1 MSNFNV
7 CSTCGAPIQESKCEF
22 CGNISK
28 LIDKNESP
36 YDYNNEQKRK
46 AEKEFF
52 LGNTDSAL
60 FDFEILYKINPKDP
74 FIIVRRAQ
82 CLFYEKELDTS
93 EFFSNL
99 KIAHELAP
107 TDDFLKF
114 TIKSFIETL
123 FYHNFFYKEKNP
135 TGLCT
140 YLIDLCNNK
149 SLIDYAINILIDK
162 TKKDNEETLALVL
175 IYSSVN
181 QIFKRL
187 SSEEIKHQIFKN
199 DLEYYIIVNVISKL
213 NEVNKSFWKINRI
226 KKEGGEISLEWDFNL
241 EKLYVFDEIEFPFVE
256 KIIDWYILRSFGGI
270 YIGDGARSWEVEEW
284 NKNLSKIPKDF
295 KKIYIIE
302 QLNEI
307 ISNTLQESY
316 KLDGGY
322 TYNYP
327 LDDKLKKK
335 GACFIATAAM
345 DDYNHPIV
353 IDLRQF
359 RDEWLLKRSWGVSF
373 TNWYYTHGPKAA
385 NIINQSTI
393 LKKITFY
400 AIIKPLQVITKNLR

>member
-1 MSNFNV
+1 MSNFTV
-7 CSTCGAPIQESKCEF
+7 CSKCGAPINESKCQF
-22 CGNISK
+22 CGSISK
-28 LIDKNESP
+28 LLDKNESQ

-74 FIIVRRAQ
+74 YIIVRRAQ

-99 KIAHELAP
+99 KKALELAK

-123 FYHNFFYKEKNP
+123 LYHRYFNKEKNP

-149 SLIDYAINILIDK
+149 SLIDYAINILIDETRK
-162 TKKDNEETLALVL
+162 NDKETLALVL

-187 SSEEIKHQIFKN
+187 SSEEIKHKIFKN
-199 DLEYYIIVNVISKL
+199 DVEYYIIVNVILKL
-213 NEVNKSFWKINRI
+213 NEVNKSYWEINSLRNGGRI
-226 KKEGGEISLEWDFNL
+226 LLEWDFDL
-241 EKLYVFDEIEFPFVE
+241 TKLYVFDEIEIPFVE
-256 KIIDWYILRSFGGI
+256 IIIDWYILNSFAGVYFSGG
-270 YIGDGARSWEVEEW
+270 AKEWEVAEW
-284 NKNLSKIPKDF
+284 DEKLAKIPKDF
-295 KKIYIIE
+295 TKKYIAE
-302 QLNEI
+302 ELNKK
-307 ISNTLQESY
+307 ISNTLEESFV
-316 KLDGGY
+316 LDRGY

-345 DDYNHPIV
+345 GDYNHPIV
-353 IDLRQF
+353 LDLRLF
-359 RDEWLLKRSWGVSF
+359 RDEWLLKRNWGIAF
-373 TNWYYTHGPKAA
+373 TKWYYTHGPKAA
-385 NIINQSTI
+385 ILINQSTI
-393 LKKITFY
+393 LKKITFF
-400 AIIKPLQVITKNLR
+400 AIIKPLQIITKNLK

>member
-1 MSNFNV
+1 MSNFTA
-7 CSTCGAPIQESKCEF
+7 CAKCGAPIDESKCQF
-22 CGNISK
+22 CGSISK
-28 LIDKNESP
+28 LLDKNESP

-46 AEKEFF
+46 AEKEFY

-60 FDFEILYKINPKDP
+60 FDFEILHKINPKDP
-74 FIIVRRAQ
+74 FIVIRRAQ
-82 CLFYEKELDTS
+82 CLFQNRELDTS

-99 KIAHELAP
+99 KKAYDLAQ

-123 FYHNFFYKEKNP
+123 FYHRYFFSEKNP
-135 TGLCT
+135 TGLST

-149 SLIDYAINILIDK
+149 PLIDYAINILIDK

-187 SSEEIKHQIFKN
+187 SLEDIKQKIFKN
-199 DLEYYIIVNVISKL
+199 DLEYYIIVNVILKL
-213 NEVNKSFWKINRI
+213 NEVNKPFWEIN
-226 KKEGGEISLEWDFNL
+226 KKEGGGIYLEWDFNL
-241 EKLYVFDEIEFPFVE
+241 TKLYVFDEIEILFVE
-256 KIIDWYILRSFGGI
+256 KIIDWYILNSFGPTYLG
-270 YIGDGARSWEVEEW
+270 GGAIKWGVEEW
-284 NKNLSKIPKDF
+284 NEKLAKIPKNF
-295 KKIYIIE
+295 AKKYIIE
-302 QLNEI
+302 ALNKK
-307 ISNTLQESY
+307 ISNTLQESI
-316 KLDGGY
+316 KLNEGY

-345 DDYNHPIV
+345 GDYNHPV
-353 IDLRQF
+353 VVELRIF
-359 RDEWLLKRSWGVSF
+359 RDEWLLKRKWGVSF

-385 NIINQSTI
+385 SIIEKSTI
-393 LKKITFY
+393 LKKITY
-400 AIIKPLQVITKNLR
+400 YSIVKPLQIITKNLR